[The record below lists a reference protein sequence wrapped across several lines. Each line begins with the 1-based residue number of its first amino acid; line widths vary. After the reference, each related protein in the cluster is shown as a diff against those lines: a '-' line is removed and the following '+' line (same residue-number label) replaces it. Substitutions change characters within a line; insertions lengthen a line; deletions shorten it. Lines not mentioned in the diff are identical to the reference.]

1 MTVRHWLYAVSAIL
15 ILGALGA
22 SSSVSGF
29 EKRTAYLTFSAP
41 VGLPGVT
48 LGPGTYTFELAA
60 PDRDLDLVRVTSRDG
75 RLVYFTGFTKTVE
88 RPWSLPLNQMI
99 VLGESPAN
107 TAPPIKAWY
116 SPDQRTGHQFIY

>member
-1 MTVRHWLYAVSAIL
+1 
-15 ILGALGA
+15 
-22 SSSVSGF
+22 
-29 EKRTAYLTFSAP
+29 
-41 VGLPGVT
+41 
-48 LGPGTYTFELAA
+48 
-60 PDRDLDLVRVTSRDG
+60 
-75 RLVYFTGFTKTVE
+75 VYFTGFTKTVE